1 MEGKAAMLRESLR
14 EELDRLKKASGTNAD
29 LDVLW
34 VPKADS
40 AKEGEVIGSRI
51 YVYSTDFAGAL
62 ETLRHEFLDAVVC
75 GAIAPYVELINA
87 LLSVIS
93 EKAYRKKEDAIES
106 LVRMVG
112 NPRRLRPGA
121 APEKDL
127 AAA

>member
-93 EKAYRKKEDAIES
+93 ERAYLKKEDAVES
-106 LVRMVG
+106 LVRMAG
-112 NPRRLRPGA
+112 SPRRLRPGA